1 MCVEEPIC
9 EWGQRQRISA
19 SNAMEILLLPIL
31 LLLLVSDAYF
41 DGDDGSDGYDDA
53 NPQHKQVTHL
63 TSLSDSVCLLCISSS
78 IREYACGMDELD
90 VPLNQQFPKD
100 SFNKLQMI

>member
-1 MCVEEPIC
+1 METSDQIDNSRYVCGGTNC

-63 TSLSDSVCLLCISSS
+63 TSLSDSVCY
-78 IREYACGMDELD
+78 YASAAVSGNMR
-90 VPLNQQFPKD
+90 VVWMSWMFH
-100 SFNKLQMI
+100 

>member
-1 MCVEEPIC
+1 MYVEEPIC

-31 LLLLVSDAYF
+31 LLMVSDAYF

-63 TSLSDSVCLLCISSS
+63 TSLSESVCLLCISSS
-78 IREYACGMDELD
+78 IKEYACGMDEPGCSTESAVSKGL
-90 VPLNQQFPKD
+90 V
-100 SFNKLQMI
+100 